1 MRLTKLEIHGFKSF
15 ADQTEMLFEPGVT
28 AIVGP
33 NGCGKSN
40 VSDAVRWV
48 LGEQK
53 ARALRGAKM
62 EEVIFQGSSARRAVN
77 VAEVSLHFENDDGTL
92 DIPFREVVITRRLSR
107 SGESDYFLN
116 NAPCRLRDIH
126 DMVRGTGLGADSG
139 VVIEAKM
146 VDALLSDRPDD
157 RRELFEEAA
166 GVGLYRDRKRSAERR
181 LEETTVDL
189 SRIDDLIGEVQSQ
202 VRSLAR
208 QRKRAERHAELMAR
222 RLTLEIAHASREMNA
237 WHGELA
243 RLEERLTA
251 LRINVPGGEETL
263 RVAESSRDIA
273 LSTRTTAEARRSEL
287 ARLVSDQRE
296 STQAL
301 RGEIAV
307 AEERLRNA
315 TSRRERAEEERREGD
330 AAAGRVNSELERA
343 ASELA
348 QLEAALKAAD
358 AALAEHARHE
368 EEVRAGLVASRAELE
383 QSDRALRDL
392 REQLHRVELDQ
403 QGAER
408 EREDLRARIATLEQ
422 EQVQLFDAAEAV
434 RRDLAEAEDEAAMA
448 AAGAAATSSAAD
460 TARNLLQQERTR
472 DAEARSELLRAEELN
487 TSLAARLSA
496 LEGLERERVGLAPA
510 AARLLKERGVF
521 GDGAILGPL
530 SDFITA
536 DAASAALVER
546 FLGATVNA
554 VLVRDR
560 AVAEAIRA
568 WHASTSPGPLLLLP
582 LDAADT
588 NDQGLSEVP
597 SDLAALVRTS
607 SPAAHWV
614 RSLLG
619 RVISTDSG
627 TAFVDR
633 RGAVWLPAAESG
645 HGPLRR
651 RAEIGELQSAVANS
665 TSARQ
670 AALAAAESHRG
681 SLAAAERA
689 SIVALEA
696 ASEAVRAN
704 SEAAERSAALGR
716 LHQRASREAAE
727 ARALIDRLIERESAV
742 SARLESLAIAKL
754 DAQEKIAR
762 HESVSAVARETLVA
776 AERRQDEAREH
787 RTASEIRRAQAHAQ
801 LDVASG
807 RQRHLSEEFQSATG
821 RLDSLVLELS
831 TLSTADA
838 QLTEQLTQWQRDL
851 DARHTTLEDTEM
863 MLAEAERAVKQV
875 DEELSATEHR
885 LSDMRRHTSSL
896 SEELHAAE
904 LRYTELSGRRAAIR
918 ERLEAEWRKPV
929 DELLAGAE
937 TLDLGDEE
945 LRAEAAL
952 VREQLEALG
961 PVNPL
966 AIEEYDEETKRLE
979 FLTTQRDD
987 LNSAKASLHQA
998 IREIDTTARD
1008 LFLQTFV
1015 QVREN
1020 FRNIFMTLFGGGE
1033 CDLRLENPASPLE
1046 GDIEIH
1052 ASPRG
1057 KRTQRI
1063 HLLSSG
1069 EKALVALSLLFG
1081 IFLTKP
1087 SPFCLLDEVDAP
1099 LDDQN
1104 IGHFVR
1110 MLNRFKAN
1118 TQFIVITHNPRTT
1131 TEAADAVYGVT
1142 MQEPGVSSLV
1152 SVRMRGRTVDETIG
1166 PPTSTHAPHRH
1177 VQTAP
1182 APSPTPIPADDTADT
1197 APVTA

>member
-1 MRLTKLEIHGFKSF
+1 VRLTKLEIHGFKSF
-15 ADQTEMLFEPGVT
+15 ADETEMVFEPGVT

-48 LGEQK
+48 LGEQRAK
-53 ARALRGAKM
+53 ALRGAKM

-77 VAEVSLHFENDDGTL
+77 LAEVSLHFENNDGAL

-116 NAPCRLRDIH
+116 GAACRLRDIH

-181 LEETTVDL
+181 LEETTTDL
-189 SRIDDLIGEVQSQ
+189 GRIDDLIAEVQSQ

-208 QRKRAERHAELMAR
+208 QRKRAERHTELTAR
-222 RLTLEIAHASREMNA
+222 RFTLEVAHASREMAA
-237 WHGELA
+237 WRDELA
-243 RLEERLTA
+243 RLEERVSA
-251 LRINVPGGEETL
+251 LRIEVPASEQQL
-263 RVAESSRDIA
+263 RDAESGHEAA
-273 LSTRTTAEARRSEL
+273 LTERTNAEARRTEL

-296 STQAL
+296 GAQQL

-315 TSRRERAEEERREGD
+315 MSRRARAEEERREGD
-330 AAAGRVNSELERA
+330 TVAGRVSGELERA
-343 ASELA
+343 STELST
-348 QLEAALKAAD
+348 LEAALRAAD
-358 AALAEHARHE
+358 EALAAHARHE
-368 EEVRAGLVASRAELE
+368 EEVRANLSVARSSLE
-383 QSDRALRDL
+383 HGERSL
-392 REQLHRVELDQ
+392 RELREELHRAHLDR

-408 EREDLRARIATLEQ
+408 EHEELSARRATLDTEQ
-422 EQVQLFDAAEAV
+422 THLFDAAEAA
-434 RRDLAEAEDEAAMA
+434 RRELAAAEDAAAIAAARLAETTAATDDARA
-448 AAGAAATSSAAD
+448 ALDQAREREGAARA
-460 TARNLLQQERTR
+460 
-472 DAEARSELLRAEELN
+472 ELLRVDELH
-487 TSLAARLSA
+487 TALSAKLNA

-510 AARLLKERGVF
+510 AARLLKERAIF
-521 GDGAILGPL
+521 GEGAILGPL
-530 SDFITA
+530 SDFISA

-546 FLGATVNA
+546 FLGPTVNA

-560 AVAEAIRA
+560 GAAEAVRA
-568 WHASTSPGPLLLLP
+568 WHSSAAPGPLLLLP
-582 LDAADT
+582 LDSVSGDPSAASD
-588 NDQGLSEVP
+588 NA
-597 SDLAALVRTS
+597 DLAALVES
-607 SPAAHWV
+607 ASPASGWV

-619 RVISTDSG
+619 RVTSMESG
-627 TAFVDR
+627 TAFVDA
-633 RGAVWLPAAESG
+633 RGAIWLPAAESG
-645 HGPLRR
+645 PGPLRR
-651 RAEIGELQSAVANS
+651 RAEITELRQAVTNSGAARQSAA
-665 TSARQ
+665 TT
-670 AALAAAESHRG
+670 AEAERTM
-681 SLAAAERA
+681 LAAAERA
-689 SIVALEA
+689 AIVAHEA
-696 ASEAVRAN
+696 ASNAARA
-704 SEAAERSAALGR
+704 SADAADRSSTLAR
-716 LHQRASREAAE
+716 QHQRAAREAAE
-727 ARALIDRLIERESAV
+727 ARALIDRLSEREAITQSRIGSLVASAAEIE
-742 SARLESLAIAKL
+742 ARITA
-754 DAQEKIAR
+754 
-762 HESVSAVARETLVA
+762 HETAVAAARDVLAA
-776 AERRQDEAREH
+776 AEHVQEEAREQ
-787 RTASEIRRAQAHAQ
+787 RTASQIRRAQAQAQ
-801 LDVASG
+801 LEVASD
-807 RQRHLSEEFQSATG
+807 RHRHLRDEFASATG
-821 RLDSLVLELS
+821 RLESLQLELT

-838 QLTEQLTQWQRDL
+838 QLTEQVSQWQSDL
-851 DARHTTLEDTEM
+851 DARRATLESTEQR
-863 MLAEAERAVKQV
+863 LADAEQSVRELDEQFANQEHALGEMRRAV
-875 DEELSATEHR
+875 STA
-885 LSDMRRHTSSL
+885 

-904 LRYTELSGRRAAIR
+904 LRYTELSGRRTAIR
-918 ERLEAEWRKPV
+918 ERLEAEWKKPV

-937 TLDLGDEE
+937 SIELDDET

-952 VREQLEALG
+952 VREQLDALG

-966 AIEEYDEETKRLE
+966 AIEEHDEETKRLG

-987 LNSAKASLHQA
+987 LASAKGSLQQA

-1033 CDLRLENPASPLE
+1033 CDLRLENPESPLE

-1110 MLNRFKAN
+1110 MLNRFKN
-1118 TQFIVITHNPRTT
+1118 KTQFIVITHNPRTT

-1152 SVRMRGRTVDETIG
+1152 SVRMRGRTVDETI
-1166 PPTSTHAPHRH
+1166 T
-1177 VQTAP
+1177 P
-1182 APSPTPIPADDTADT
+1182 AHPAHTPQLHDEPAEAAET
-1197 APVTA
+1197 APVNA